1 MTDVF
6 PRRNLPE
13 DAEPWGRAHDDRVIA
28 LEDGIT
34 RLGQSLQ
41 GQNRNSASSIQT
53 LAEQVKDLV
62 GRVGYSASTPG
73 FSQTWT
79 TPTTTPY
86 VWGPSLTFTLSQARV
101 VSIQTSVT
109 GVASVSATNAS
120 TSAFAML
127 RGAIF
132 VSGSVV
138 SGSRGEVSTNVG
150 VYANTGRGNYS
161 GGSVISRSLIS
172 LTAGTYTVQGGFF
185 LRNAELIGS
194 PASGSASVTASDPS
208 IFVDVLQPA

>member
-1 MTDVF
+1 MSDVF

-13 DAEPWGRAHDDRVIA
+13 EAEPWGRAHDQRVLA
-28 LEDGIT
+28 LEDGFT
-34 RLGQSLQ
+34 RLGQSLS

-53 LAEQVKDLV
+53 LADQVKDLV
-62 GRVGYSASTPG
+62 GRVGYSALSAD
-73 FSQTWT
+73 SLTWA

-86 VWGPSLTFTLSQARV
+86 TFGPSLTFTLSGPRV

-109 GVASVSATNAS
+109 GVASVLATNAT

-132 VSGSVV
+132 VNGSVV
-138 SGSRGEVSTNVG
+138 AGSRGEVSTNVG
-150 VYANTGRGNYS
+150 ALPNTGRGNYS
-161 GGSVISRSLIS
+161 GGSVISRSLVP
-172 LTAGTYTVQGGFF
+172 LPAGTHTVQGGFF
-185 LRNAELIGS
+185 MRNAEVIGT
-194 PASGSASVTASDPS
+194 SGSASVTASDPS